1 MPREFPTALA
11 AKVAGASP
19 RRLDT
24 WARTGLLPP
33 SGRAASGKGSRRSY
47 TFQDLVSIRTIV
59 DLRAR
64 KCPLQQIRA
73 ALVELR
79 KSYPDLSNSQT
90 LARLTL
96 LTDGKRVY
104 MLTDETQAMDV
115 LTRQTVWAVPLGRH
129 IIETTERVGRLPR
142 VWVEQVRIGAAEYH
156 VRVTGDDDG
165 RHHTAQCREL
175 PGALD
180 QGTTAE
186 EAVERLKASIE
197 KIQAFVARERG
208 AEFVGRRRRAA
219 H

>member
-11 AKVAGASP
+11 AKISGASM
-19 RRLDT
+19 RMLDT

-33 SGRAASGKGSRRSY
+33 SGRQASGKGSRRSY

-73 ALVELR
+73 AVTELR
-79 KSYPDLSNSQT
+79 KLYPELSNSQT

-104 MLTDETQAMDV
+104 ILTDDSQAMDV

-129 IIETTERVGRLPR
+129 IMETADRVKKLPPMWSEPVTIGRQHY
-142 VWVEQVRIGAAEYH
+142 QVC
-156 VRVTGDDDG
+156 VVGDVDG
-165 RHHTAQCREL
+165 SGYSAQCREF
-175 PGALD
+175 PGTLE
-180 QGTTAE
+180 QGASPE
-186 EAVERLKASIE
+186 EAVERVKIAVE
-197 KIQAFVARERG
+197 KVQTFVALHRG
-208 AEFVGRRRRAA
+208 TGSTGRRRAS

>member
-1 MPREFPTALA
+1 MARVFPTAVA
-11 AKVAGASP
+11 AKVTGASV

-33 SGRAASGKGSRRSY
+33 SSRQATGKGSRRSY

-73 ALVELR
+73 AVAEFR
-79 KSYPDLSNSQT
+79 KLYPELSNSET

-104 MLTDETQAMDV
+104 ILTDETQAMDV

-129 IIETTERVGRLPR
+129 IIETADRVAKLPR
-142 VWVEQVRIGAAEYH
+142 TWTEEITIGLQRFHMH
-156 VRVTGDDDG
+156 VAGDSTGE
-165 RHHTAQCREL
+165 RFSAHCREL
-175 PGALD
+175 PGTLEHGA
-180 QGTTAE
+180 TAE
-186 EAVERLKASIE
+186 EAVQRLRTAVKE
-197 KIQAFVARERG
+197 VQAFLARERRNG
-208 AEFVGRRRRAA
+208 ATARRRVVN
-219 H
+219 